1 MDILF
6 VVLSVCDRRI
16 DGNIVS
22 EPYPVSV
29 VSCIYFFYNI
39 CAVCFA
45 GAIMVLFLFVIMYLN
60 LNTEFNIYR
69 NWIAGLAALISG
81 GCLFLIVVSA
91 LGQNL
96 SPTNK
101 KNEYEIGLI
110 EKLGM
115 TLYRDYLLPMEL
127 SSVLFLVAMIGVVL
141 LGRKEISET
150 SQVRIP

>member
-1 MDILF
+1 
-6 VVLSVCDRRI
+6 
-16 DGNIVS
+16 
-22 EPYPVSV
+22 
-29 VSCIYFFYNI
+29 
-39 CAVCFA
+39 
-45 GAIMVLFLFVIMYLN
+45 
-60 LNTEFNIYR
+60 
-69 NWIAGLAALISG
+69 LISG

-96 SPTNK
+96 SPTNN
-101 KNEYEIGLI
+101 KNEYDIGLI